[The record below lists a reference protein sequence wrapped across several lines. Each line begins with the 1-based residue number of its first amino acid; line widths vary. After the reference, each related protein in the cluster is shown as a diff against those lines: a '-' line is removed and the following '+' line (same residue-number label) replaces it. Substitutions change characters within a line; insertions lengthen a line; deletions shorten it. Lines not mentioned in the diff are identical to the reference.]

1 MTDKPRSLEYEPPP
15 GVPRTTAVYREH
27 TVTIRDVRPVAPAL
41 SLEREG
47 FQLVTA
53 ARSARNFYDQEAG
66 QTRYYAETV
75 PLLEELTGA
84 SRLVVSDRTIRRRMP
99 GAPDRT

>member
-1 MTDKPRSLEYEPPP
+1 MAGSKVSPRGRTEREAIMDTLAIGQLPRVKAVLSYLEPMTDKPRSLEYEPPP

-53 ARSARNFYDQEAG
+53 ASSVRNFYDQEA
-66 QTRYYAETV
+66 V
-75 PLLEELTGA
+75 
-84 SRLVVSDRTIRRRMP
+84 
-99 GAPDRT
+99 